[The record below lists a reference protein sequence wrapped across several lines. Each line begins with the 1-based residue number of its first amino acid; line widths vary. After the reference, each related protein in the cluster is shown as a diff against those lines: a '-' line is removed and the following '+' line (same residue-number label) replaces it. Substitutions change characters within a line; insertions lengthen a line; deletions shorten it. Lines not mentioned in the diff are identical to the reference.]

1 LENIDRWGKLFG
13 MRTLD
18 TSFEAARIQVDI
30 FRGMGPD
37 KWLESA
43 IQLTQPMAVRNER
56 KIKKRGR

>member
-1 LENIDRWGKLFG
+1 MG
-13 MRTLD
+13 TLD